1 MKLNISAFERRN
13 NNYGRVML
21 ESPQDDEDYVDSAE
35 AFGAWLEANRAHLLV
50 ILYQKSSTKL
60 RSKIDCDD
68 LLQDAASRAVK
79 SVVAMKLAPSEV
91 MPWFLQIVTHT
102 IVDAHRHHFGA
113 QKRDAGRELS
123 VDAKL
128 PSQGDQAGQLA
139 DLLAASITSPSKA
152 FSQHVRLSRMQ
163 EALNQLP
170 DDARQAIHWRFMESL
185 SSQEIAARLNKSD
198 GAVRVLLSRTLK
210 KLEDL
215 LNDVRPAG

>member
-1 MKLNISAFERRN
+1 
-13 NNYGRVML
+13 ML
-21 ESPQDDEDYVDSAE
+21 DQPQNDADSVDSPE
-35 AFGAWLEANRAHLLV
+35 ALGNWLEANRDHLLV
-50 ILYQKSSTKL
+50 ILQQKASVKL
-60 RSKIDCDD
+60 RNKVDSDD

-79 SVVAMKLAPSEV
+79 SVVGMKLAPSEV
-91 MPWFLQIVTHT
+91 MPWFLQILTHT
-102 IVDAHRHHFGA
+102 IIDAYRHHFGS
-113 QKRDAGRELS
+113 QKRDAGREFS
-123 VDAKL
+123 VDANL
-128 PSQGDQAGQLA
+128 PNQGDQPGQLA

-152 FSQHVRLSRMQ
+152 FSQHVRLCRMQ

-215 LNDVRPAG
+215 LNDVRPAN